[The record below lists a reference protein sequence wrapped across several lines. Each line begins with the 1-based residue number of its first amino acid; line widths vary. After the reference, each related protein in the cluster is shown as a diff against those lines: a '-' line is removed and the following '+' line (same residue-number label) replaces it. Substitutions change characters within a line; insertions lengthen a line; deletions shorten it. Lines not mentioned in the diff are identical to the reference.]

1 MAEETKVR
9 TYEPPEEFAREA
21 NVNDPSI
28 YEEAEQDYEGFWAE
42 RARELHWFKEWDRVL
57 DWDPARGPMVRRRQA
72 QRLVQ
77 LPGLPGRAGQGR
89 QDRNPLAG
97 GRA

>member
-21 NVNDPSI
+21 SVNDPSI

-42 RARELHWFKEWDRVL
+42 QARELHWFKEGSGTRL
-57 DWDPARGPMVRRRQA
+57 GSARGPMVRRRQA

-77 LPGLPGRAGQGR
+77 LPGLPGRTGQGR